1 MTAQPG
7 GWKNYRF
14 PILILT
20 GVVVGAIVG
29 LVMGESAT
37 VLKPFGTVFINM
49 MFTLVVPMVFFS
61 IASAVANMNSATRLG
76 RIMGSMMAV
85 FIATGIVAS
94 SVMLL
99 ALGIFRPLDNVQ
111 VSMDEMPEEQEELSI
126 GDQIVGAFTVEDFSD
141 VISTEHMLPLIV
153 FAVLV
158 GLSANLVKDK
168 GAVFRS
174 FLDSGNEVFMKM
186 TGLVMYYAPIGLG
199 AYFAALIGELGSQL
213 VGGYV
218 RAFAV
223 YYPVAIVYFFAA
235 FTLYSWLAG
244 GVTGMRRMWANIL
257 APTAVSLGTGS
268 SVASIPSNL
277 RAAKRIG
284 VPDDVRET
292 IIPIGATI
300 HMEGS
305 CLSAILKI
313 AFLFAVFERD
323 IFTPQALAIAVL
335 IALLS
340 GMVMSGIP
348 SGGFLGELM
357 IVSMY
362 GFPPAAL
369 PIISVIGTVVDPP
382 ATTINAAGDT
392 VSSMMVARVVD
403 GKDWMK
409 KETQTSDGAELEETA

>member
-409 KETQTSDGAELEETA
+409 KETQTSDGAELGETA

>member
-29 LVMGESAT
+29 LIMGESAT

-111 VSMDEMPEEQEELSI
+111 VKMDELPEEQEKLSI

-141 VISTEHMLPLIV
+141 VISTKHMLPLIV

-158 GLSANLVKDK
+158 GLSANLVKEK

-199 AYFAALIGELGSQL
+199 AYIAALIGELGSQL

-284 VPDDVRET
+284 VPDDIRET

-392 VSSMMVARVVD
+392 VSSMMVARAVD

-409 KETQTSDGAELEETA
+409 KETQASDGAEPGDSA

>member
-284 VPDDVRET
+284 VPDDIRET

-362 GFPPAAL
+362 GFPPAAM

-382 ATTINAAGDT
+382 ATTVNAAGDT

-409 KETQTSDGAELEETA
+409 KETHASGGAELGESA

>member
-29 LVMGESAT
+29 LILGESAT

-141 VISTEHMLPLIV
+141 VISTKHMLPLIV

-244 GVTGMRRMWANIL
+244 GVGGMRRMWANIL
-257 APTAVSLGTGS
+257 APAAVSLGTGS
-268 SVASIPSNL
+268 SVATIPSNL

-284 VPDDVRET
+284 VPDDIRET

-409 KETQTSDGAELEETA
+409 KEAQASDGADLGESA

>member
-20 GVVVGAIVG
+20 GVIVGAIVG
-29 LVMGESAT
+29 LIMGEGAT

-111 VSMDEMPEEQEELSI
+111 VSMDEAPEKQEELSI

-141 VISTEHMLPLIV
+141 VISTKHMLPLIV

-168 GAVFRS
+168 GTVFRS

-284 VPDDVRET
+284 VPADIRET

-382 ATTINAAGDT
+382 ATTVNAAGDT

-409 KETQTSDGAELEETA
+409 KETHASGGADLGETA